1 MKNDAAALTELF
13 ATLSLGAPENA
24 IGFVLWRL
32 AHRFQREADRVLA
45 STDLTHL
52 QFTTLTMAGWLGQSG
67 KLVPQ
72 AEIARFCG
80 MHPMQVS
87 LMLKALEAKGLI
99 ARERDTAHVRAK
111 RVAITPAGAAT
122 LRRAL
127 PEMIELQHRLFGEEG
142 RPERRVLGDL
152 LKLEKGAAT
161 TPSGLGVNGG
171 RRTSRAGRVETF

>member
-1 MKNDAAALTELF
+1 MKNDGAALAELF

-45 STDLTHL
+45 SDDLTYL

-99 ARERDTAHVRAK
+99 SRERDPAHVRAK
-111 RVAITPAGAAT
+111 RVAITATGSAT

-127 PEMIELQHRLFGEEG
+127 PQMIELQHRLFGEEG
-142 RPERRVLGDL
+142 RPGGRVLEEL
-152 LKLEKGAAT
+152 LALEERAT
-161 TPSGLGVNGG
+161 TAPNGPQ
-171 RRTSRAGRVETF
+171 RS